1 MALRALKIGRKK
13 SEGHLS
19 PTNSGTTAAD
29 SPKGQHAKSSGGSG
43 KGLPDFSLTKN
54 KSKSKSKLTSTA
66 HYETTSSKGKMPVSS
81 NAGESGSLHG
91 STSSS
96 DLRKRFRMPSNL
108 SLNSKRSFG
117 FGRSASSADPSS
129 SVARS
134 SADKTVK
141 SAISN
146 PTPGTPPGV
155 PSSSSVATSLSRQ
168 NSSVPGS
175 PLSIESASI
184 KDFIPQTPKG
194 KSKAFETAPATQPVE
209 RSRFFAPEHLLRK
222 KSSSATLRS
231 TATPGKPGEIVT
243 FASHRPPQR
252 AVSTPASPSQVPNN
266 LSMLPGTSLSG
277 LAPSISGAGLN
288 LTLASYN
295 SPSVKSSHPYSPSP
309 SMSAGLGTP
318 QSLPP
323 AGRSNVGVPG
333 SSNALSYLMSHSDS
347 SRGEVSDLSSTT
359 VIQRPSDDVSMPRSG
374 TQQSLS
380 DTASMFEDF
389 QSVEGTYVSHP
400 TSMMFDALEHFETP
414 ADSAAPKDEN
424 ALDTTEPQ
432 SVGGVS
438 ERAPLGHL
446 KESSLEKATS
456 GRAPEVQAGGIN
468 ETPVFVQAAQETRD
482 PFKPSDSTSFKLKKY
497 TGQNTMG
504 KATLSSQNREGLN
517 ANSYVDEEA
526 NIEFK
531 DATNMSEPE
540 YTQTIPPRISESS
553 TYTDPPSQDSASEST
568 QPQSASDRPGSDGDV
583 SQIETTKSKSDAQY
597 RPEAESMFGFDD
609 ETRSIDDYTPCG
621 SQRESSEYSLKT
633 STPTG
638 THGKVLSLS
647 RYYPSNASPSKGSK
661 RAKQAPS
668 PTSNP
673 SELLEEIMS
682 DRTLSAGSTDARS
695 NRPPVHLVDPLPHL
709 GTPSALF
716 KPTEP
721 LALKKSKQSIASD
734 SVSTKTDYPAQE
746 SRQSVRT
753 GKPVVLVDPVVP
765 IDRGTRTPATE
776 KSLLAN
782 MPVLPKIPRSMSQD
796 QINLPEVPPV
806 PVEPSSASSFGSAKQ
821 LSSYQSVPLAP
832 VARDVSSMENPVT
845 PLPVS
850 APPTPMKEQPLLN
863 IPVNHYGSFPLA
875 PVARERIVNVLPDGA
890 DGITAATPH
899 AYDLGVKSAAPAPVG
914 LPRSV
919 SLPSLYH
926 TDASL
931 PVPQPLEKDRPD
943 AVETND
949 YNPLESVA
957 EDRDEVSEIPPE
969 KPLKILGPL
978 KGADWRVPLA
988 KGPVQPPHALSE
1000 SPKKD
1005 ASLPAPISLTAPLSN
1020 DASSSESFSH
1030 EEHPQGSKMP
1040 LESKESEQTDA
1051 DVSRDRCGPPLDPE
1065 DFVDE
1070 TQFDTMEPIPEA
1082 STETHK
1088 STESEEAGP
1097 TSPVAEGP
1105 KSEGT
1110 LPYDETLPKDAK
1122 NEAYTVPL
1130 RRSQVS
1136 TDSTGPSDPFE
1147 SSATGPPVTEPTEI
1161 TKPSVPIGNGLAE
1174 PNGEDYPVE
1183 PSLPTDSHP
1192 NVPVQPETVVQTKV
1206 EEHSMP
1212 EGQQATG
1219 PLSHAASVNA
1229 KVAHEPAYEKNSN
1242 LARLLSEG
1250 SADPAQTPGER
1261 SSHLIDPAKSL
1272 DLASRNAVSENGTA
1286 GIVADDA
1293 EILQP
1298 SLDGSTEQMRPT
1310 SQFAPSL
1317 DAPTTREDVPTHS
1330 ALSVEPEPDMQ
1341 PLEKKSHLST
1351 GHIAPARAAS
1361 ELGRMVPSE
1370 SSSCVPRPHSFPGQ
1384 PEQGRV
1390 PAADSLSEI
1399 PQPPAAALVEPPNSG
1414 EPPTRDSTV
1423 MDANQ
1428 PISPAEPTTVM
1439 ETPSSSGQ
1447 LVSKDTSDGPLSDID
1462 TSAPMSATDS
1472 QDVQALPP
1480 TTKLPKAEDLSDGIA
1495 SKTEDELC
1503 APDSEAVDGHKPLP
1517 SVPLNGNDLPR
1528 SASPGNDQ
1536 FALDVL
1542 KPDEPE
1548 SASKAGDSMPG
1559 DPGEFSS
1566 SARSSRPVS
1575 SNMNSK
1581 RSSLVSPAEFDEDA
1595 SAEPPSLES
1604 QEQKEAPSTIESL
1617 SAAAGAAA
1625 DAATGA
1631 AGAAADAAAGA
1642 AGAAAGIAAGSM
1654 LAGFSAMRKP
1664 GFMDSLDEKEDTEAT
1679 DELYETDTDMEST
1692 YSATQSTQPD
1702 HSHQSGPTKL
1712 PPETY
1717 VSSFVGERDPGMEE
1731 FGPTPSRM
1739 MKESEKFDDVEQPS
1753 SKQEAQKT
1761 PEEPKRRN
1769 TFLQAA
1775 SGLFSASGF
1784 AFARSSW
1791 GGDWSSRGSP
1801 KDESSPSDEPTITT
1815 IPQPEETTSLE
1826 SRLEPKPAAESDSL
1840 PKSNQHLVSDKEESP
1855 MEAQHDVVHKR
1866 DEQESDLSIKE
1877 RTNEN
1882 VPEPN
1887 SESALQEPN
1896 VELEPESPLAS
1907 QPPLANA
1914 EHDAESKPQPL
1925 PTLIKSPEEPR
1936 ERDSGPV
1943 PDEAELQSQREAE
1956 QLSEITTAPEPHVK
1970 YESHP
1975 NILDSQ
1981 VGHDAGLQS
1990 NSAEISEPADQTK
2003 IQPSVAKTPGEE
2015 SVPHVSDAASAH
2027 EPATLP
2033 VIPGGQVEDEGEPKP
2048 VSNPPDQIS
2057 KSEQLPIPDDGGAEE
2072 SDVELERKVE
2082 TASMKPSVKPNVTS
2096 VVHNEPEPELP
2107 QLPPKPE
2114 AVLMP
2119 DSDSSVRVATPAN
2132 LVPERSNPS
2141 ADAKSERMSGNKHVP
2156 SSHETAPTPATAQE
2170 LELVSAPEALDTE
2183 KLVVSSKE
2191 SESVESAR
2199 MTPMSSEP
2207 TIVSERET
2215 RAPLISQPE
2224 VIAVPYPKD
2233 ISPQKFERHTPLETP
2248 TSHADAV
2255 QHTPVKPIMA
2265 QTAASPELPHKPMFM
2280 GLYPQGTLPWAVGTV
2295 PLPHH
2300 AEVQSPNTQSR
2311 LSSSMADVDDA
2322 LPPKP
2327 PVLGESPSSIA
2338 NLRPEHTVEAMQQPI
2353 SSDPPAHP
2361 LDKGQDLR
2369 STPKDLPTDPAL
2381 PWHMPAQAKMSSEPG
2396 NIAPLES
2403 SLALNHALGNQ
2414 VSPVPVQES
2423 SLPTEHVPRQ
2433 VATDDAQQREVG
2445 SAPSMRLDTYEPGS
2459 SPLVSEP
2466 KPVAASIPEN
2476 VVPPNVLEKQP
2487 SEAMPALQ
2495 GQSNLH
2501 DLADEEPSRRYSVE
2515 SQYES
2520 EVRDGGFE
2528 PRFLDTVPEER
2539 TEMSTEED
2547 MPRGGAR
2554 AEAPAI
2560 STRATP
2566 AKSGK
2571 QATISTARTPLQ
2583 GTGKY
2588 DPYQLK
2594 GFIRAMSADN
2604 YEHAMRRAFRMGVP
2618 LAEIPASSPESSTE
2632 PAERGKRPSELFAG
2646 KGVRWDSPDWLRS
2659 QLRKNIEAPS
2669 QAEFHAFLKSRR
2681 QIIPAFVWR
2690 DAAQEL
2696 KLPKEKYVPL
2706 TPSPSAKTAAR
2717 DSMSDRTS
2725 HTSQPSIFEDAST
2738 FEPLIPDVPPDL
2750 VSSGDTSAP
2759 KVPESHQA
2767 PTDQEAPVTTKQTL
2781 EEAADIVPKKKP
2793 SATDLGMGSLMSM
2806 NSLLSD
2812 SNPIDTSLLSMDQ
2825 LEKSYQ
2831 GRVRSQ
2837 APKTPVVVPSIAS
2850 NNPGLTQTTASTE
2863 PGPSSSSS
2871 SSALPGLPGLAPVVS
2886 PTSATI
2892 APVLTSPGGPSAATT
2907 SPSYVPVPAST
2918 SVPALSSV
2926 YAPNDA
2932 QALSPMASYAPAP
2945 SASLDAADHSA
2956 AQDPAAKPVPAPTTV
2971 PLNESRAEFLPYAG
2985 AMASVSTPQLQD
2997 SEPDIPPMVPPK
3009 SDKPWNKH
3017 TKPNKLPSSESSQ
3030 QDSYMQATSHR
3041 AARDDVHSQVAD
3053 RPYESNE
3060 LANMTHPEHQVPGLS
3075 PAYESEA
3082 IPHHQLLSPQQ
3093 QVQPPYSR
3101 PQYEQ
3106 PEYGQPQVEPAQYEQ
3121 LSYGQSQIDQ
3131 AQYEQTQYRQP
3142 AGLETSY
3149 EQPQV
3154 EQALYGQTQ
3163 YGQPA
3168 GLETAYEQPHVEQ
3181 IQYEQPQYGLS
3192 QIEQAQYGQPQFSQL
3207 ESMETPYEQLQYRQP
3222 EAAQARYEQPQYEQ
3236 AQNNGPEYEQSQF
3249 KRPKNVQVPYEQPQF
3264 DQPQRRHHQV
3274 AQVQYDAPEY
3284 EQSQY
3289 SRPRVEPAQYEQP
3302 KFRQP
3307 LVEQP
3312 QIDQLQYNQPS
3323 YSGRPQAPPSHPDF
3337 VYEPAPQQRNG
3348 TSSDIPYAYPSQ
3360 YPSASKDQGMRTPQ
3374 RAGPSLMHSPRMTP
3388 MPDEQMYAMG
3398 RQNMV
3403 QPMYPEDRF
3412 AAYGRPDLTLKMD
3425 YPPSQPEFGGFPAQ
3439 QPPLSPQLLPGHVYP
3454 HDAYAQSAARGHAP
3468 VAHAHP
3474 TGYSS
3479 PYAKHAYPD
3488 FRAAQPPRRTEV
3500 SGSFAAQPQIY
3511 DSYGEPGPKAMRSG
3525 YDQSFM
3531 PPPDPRMYQSPVRS
3545 PLNMMQPHPFMQTA
3559 TPPRIQTRPATPSRQ
3574 PSYGPMYTM
3583 EPNQPQGMHES
3594 SYGMPYDPQEPVY
3607 APEHSRYAY
3616 PPGMHPHYEQ
3626 PQADYSAYSASQHP
3640 LPHPQPHFAMPN
3652 QSISSSWEPPQ
3663 SSAASI
3669 SSLQRMPGNG
3679 VIGTPRGKSGLP
3691 HPPQYESG
3699 SAYPSSSTSAL
3710 YSPRPLDPDLP
3721 PEIPSFISAT
3731 PQKLGTSRPFNQST
3745 PQSPSSLPGDVFG
3758 GKRRKHKNR
3767 GTSSSRSGWAAL
3779 FQNDPL
3785 SAVQ

>member
-19 PTNSGTTAAD
+19 STHSGTTAAD

-54 KSKSKSKLTSTA
+54 KSKSKSKLTPTS

-175 PLSIESASI
+175 PLSNESASI

-231 TATPGKPGEIVT
+231 TATSGNPGEIVT

-252 AVSTPASPSQVPNN
+252 AISTPASPSQAPNN

-288 LTLASYN
+288 LSLASYI
-295 SPSVKSSHPYSPSP
+295 SPSVKSSHHYSPSP

-323 AGRSNVGVPG
+323 VDRSNVGVPA

-359 VIQRPSDDVSMPRSG
+359 VIQRPSEDASMPRSG

-380 DTASMFEDF
+380 DTASMYDDF

-400 TSMMFDALEHFETP
+400 TSMMFDALEHLETP
-414 ADSAAPKDEN
+414 ADSAATKGEN
-424 ALDTTEPQ
+424 AIGTTEPQ
-432 SVGGVS
+432 NVSGVP
-438 ERAPLGHL
+438 ERVPLGHL
-446 KESSLEKATS
+446 NST
-456 GRAPEVQAGGIN
+456 GRSPEIQADEIN
-468 ETPVFVQAAQETRD
+468 KTPVIVQAAQESRD

-504 KATLSSQNREGLN
+504 KATLSSKNREGLN
-517 ANSYVDEEA
+517 AHSYVDEET
-526 NIEFK
+526 NVEFK

-540 YTQTIPPRISESS
+540 FTQTISPRISESS
-553 TYTDPPSQDSASEST
+553 AYTDAPFQDSVSQAT
-568 QPQSASDRPGSDGDV
+568 QSLSASDQPGDGVV
-583 SQIETTKSKSDAQY
+583 SKAETTTSKSDAQY

-647 RYYPSNASPSKGSK
+647 RYYPSNVSPSKGSK

-668 PTSNP
+668 PTANP

-682 DRTLSAGSTDARS
+682 DRTLNAGSSVASS
-695 NRPPVHLVDPLPHL
+695 NRPPVHLVDALPHL
-709 GTPSALF
+709 STPSALF

-721 LALKKSKQSIASD
+721 LALKKSNQSIASD
-734 SVSTKTDYPAQE
+734 SVSTKTDSPAQE
-746 SRQSVRT
+746 PRKSVRT

-765 IDRGTRTPATE
+765 IDRDTGTPATE

-796 QINLPEVPPV
+796 QINLPEILPV

-821 LSSYQSVPLAP
+821 FSSCQSVPLAP
-832 VARDVSSMENPVT
+832 VVRDVSLVEKPIT

-850 APPTPMKEQPLLN
+850 APPTPMKEQPLPN
-863 IPVNHYGSFPLA
+863 IPANHYGSFPLA
-875 PVARERIVNVLPDGA
+875 PVARERIVNEFSDGA

-919 SLPSLYH
+919 SLPSFYH
-926 TDASL
+926 ADASL
-931 PVPQPLEKDRPD
+931 PVPQPLEKNRPD
-943 AVETND
+943 AVESNGL
-949 YNPLESVA
+949 NPLESVA
-957 EDRDEVSEIPPE
+957 EDRDELSEIPPE

-988 KGPVQPPHALSE
+988 KGSVQPPHALSE

-1005 ASLPAPISLTAPLSN
+1005 ASLPAPISLTTPVSNHAP
-1020 DASSSESFSH
+1020 SSESVSH
-1030 EEHPQGSKMP
+1030 EEHPQESQMP
-1040 LESKESEQTDA
+1040 LESKESEKMDA
-1051 DVSRDRCGPPLDPE
+1051 DVSRDRCDPPLDPE

-1070 TQFDTMEPIPEA
+1070 AQVDTMEPIPEA
-1082 STETHK
+1082 STETHG

-1097 TSPVAEGP
+1097 TRPVAEGS

-1110 LPYDETLPKDAK
+1110 LPYDKTSPKHAK
-1122 NEAYTVPL
+1122 NEAYTVPVG
-1130 RRSQVS
+1130 RSQVS
-1136 TDSTGPSDPFE
+1136 TDSTGPSDSVE
-1147 SSATGPPVTEPTEI
+1147 SSATGSRVTEPSEI
-1161 TKPSVPIGNGLAE
+1161 TKPTVPIGNGLAE
-1174 PNGEDYPVE
+1174 TNREDYPVE
-1183 PSLPTDSHP
+1183 PSLPADSHP
-1192 NVPVQPETVVQTKV
+1192 NVPVKPAAVIQSKA

-1219 PLSHAASVNA
+1219 PLSHAASVDS
-1229 KVAHEPAYEKNSN
+1229 KVTHEPVYGKNST
-1242 LARLLSEG
+1242 LAEFLSEG
-1250 SADPAQTPGER
+1250 SADPAQTPGEG
-1261 SSHLIDPAKSL
+1261 SSHLTGPVKSL
-1272 DLASRNAVSENGTA
+1272 DLAPRNAVSENDTA
-1286 GIVADDA
+1286 SIAADDA
-1293 EILQP
+1293 ETLQP
-1298 SLDGSTEQMRPT
+1298 SLDGSTELMRPT

-1317 DAPTTREDVPTHS
+1317 DALTTREDIPTHP
-1330 ALSVEPEPDMQ
+1330 AASVEPEPDMQ
-1341 PLEKKSHLST
+1341 PLDKKSHLSA
-1351 GHIAPARAAS
+1351 GHIAPARDAS
-1361 ELGRMVPSE
+1361 ELGGMVPSE
-1370 SSSCVPRPHSFPGQ
+1370 SGSCVLRPHSFPGQ

-1390 PAADSLSEI
+1390 PVAGSLSEI
-1399 PQPPAAALVEPPNSG
+1399 LQPPAAALVEPPNSG
-1414 EPPTRDSTV
+1414 EPPTPEST
-1423 MDANQ
+1423 DTDTNQ
-1428 PISPAEPTTVM
+1428 PMSPAEPTAVM

-1447 LVSKDTSDGPLSDID
+1447 LVSKDTSDGPLGDID
-1462 TSAPMSATDS
+1462 SSAPIPATDS
-1472 QDVQALPP
+1472 QDIQALPP
-1480 TTKLPKAEDLSDGIA
+1480 TPKLPKAEDLSKGVA
-1495 SKTEDELC
+1495 SKSEDELC
-1503 APDSEAVDGHKPLP
+1503 APDFEAVDGHKPLP
-1517 SVPLNGNDLPR
+1517 SVPLDGNDLPR
-1528 SASPGNDQ
+1528 SASTGNDQ

-1548 SASKAGDSMPG
+1548 SASKADESMSG
-1559 DPGEFSS
+1559 DPGAFSS
-1566 SARSSRPVS
+1566 SVGSSRPLS
-1575 SNMNSK
+1575 PDMNSK
-1581 RSSLVSPAEFDEDA
+1581 RSTLVSPAEFDGDA

-1604 QEQKEAPSTIESL
+1604 QEQKEVPSAIESL
-1617 SAAAGAAA
+1617 SAVAGAAA

-1631 AGAAADAAAGA
+1631 AGAAADA

-1664 GFMDSLDEKEDTEAT
+1664 AFMNSLDEKEDTEAT

-1692 YSATQSTQPD
+1692 YSATQSTEPD
-1702 HSHQSGPTKL
+1702 HSHQSRPTKQ
-1712 PPETY
+1712 PPETSA
-1717 VSSFVGERDPGMEE
+1717 SSFVGERDPAMEE
-1731 FGPTPSRM
+1731 FGLTPSHM
-1739 MKESEKFDDVEQPS
+1739 MKESEEFDDDKQLS
-1753 SKQEAQKT
+1753 SEQEAQKT
-1761 PEEPKRRN
+1761 SEEPKHRN

-1801 KDESSPSDEPTITT
+1801 KDESSRSDEPTITT
-1815 IPQPEETTSLE
+1815 IPQPEQTTSLE
-1826 SRLEPKPAAESDSL
+1826 SRLEPKPAAESDL
-1840 PKSNQHLVSDKEESP
+1840 LLKSDQQLASDKEEFP
-1855 MEAQHDVVHKR
+1855 MEAQQDAVPKL
-1866 DEQESDLSIKE
+1866 DEQESDQSIKE
-1877 RTNEN
+1877 RTDEN
-1882 VPEPN
+1882 VPEPS
-1887 SESALQEPN
+1887 SESALHEPN

-1907 QPPLANA
+1907 QPPLAGA
-1914 EHDAESKPQPL
+1914 EHDGESKPQPV
-1925 PTLIKSPEEPR
+1925 PTLFKSPEVPL
-1936 ERDSGPV
+1936 ERGAGFG
-1943 PDEAELQSQREAE
+1943 PDEAELPSQHEAE
-1956 QLSEITTAPEPHVK
+1956 QLPEITTTPEPRVK
-1970 YESHP
+1970 HESQP
-1975 NILDSQ
+1975 SILDSQ
-1981 VGHDAGLQS
+1981 VGDDAGLQS
-1990 NSAEISEPADQTK
+1990 DSAGISESADQPK
-2003 IQPSVAKTPGEE
+2003 LQPSVAKTPGEE
-2015 SVPHVSDAASAH
+2015 SVPHVSDAASVH
-2027 EPATLP
+2027 EPGSSP
-2033 VIPGGQVEDEGEPKP
+2033 VISGGHVEDERESKP
-2048 VSNPPDQIS
+2048 VSIPPDQIS
-2057 KSEQLPIPDDGGAEE
+2057 KSEQLQVPDDGIAHD
-2072 SDVELERKVE
+2072 SDVEHERKSE
-2082 TASMKPSVKPNVTS
+2082 TVSMEPPVKPNVTS
-2096 VVHNEPEPELP
+2096 AVHAEPEPELP

-2119 DSDSSVRVATPAN
+2119 DSNSSVHVATTPN
-2132 LVPERSNPS
+2132 FVPERGDSS
-2141 ADAKSERMSGNKHVP
+2141 ADAKSDRMSGNKHVL
-2156 SSHETAPTPATAQE
+2156 SSHETASTPAMSQE
-2170 LELVSAPEALDTE
+2170 LESVPAPEASDTE
-2183 KLVVSSKE
+2183 KLALSSKE

-2215 RAPLISQPE
+2215 RAPLVSQPE
-2224 VIAVPYPKD
+2224 VITVPYPKD
-2233 ISPQKFERHTPLETP
+2233 MSSQKFERHTPLEAS
-2248 TSHADAV
+2248 TSHADAD
-2255 QHTPVKPIMA
+2255 HHAPVKPIMA

-2300 AEVQSPNTQSR
+2300 AEAQSPHTQSR
-2311 LSSSMADVDDA
+2311 LSSSMTDVDDA

-2327 PVLGESPSSIA
+2327 PVLEESPSSIT
-2338 NLRPEHTVEAMQQPI
+2338 NLRPEHTVQGMQQPV

-2361 LDKGQDLR
+2361 HDKGQDVR

-2381 PWHMPAQAKMSSEPG
+2381 PWHMPAQAKMSSEPSH
-2396 NIAPLES
+2396 IAPLES

-2433 VATDDAQQREVG
+2433 VATDDAQQREMG
-2445 SAPSMRLDTYEPGS
+2445 PALSTRMDTYEPSS
-2459 SPLVSEP
+2459 SPLASAP
-2466 KPVAASIPEN
+2466 KPVAASIPDN

-2487 SEAMPALQ
+2487 SEAMPAVQ
-2495 GQSNLH
+2495 GRSNLH
-2501 DLADEEPSRRYSVE
+2501 DLADQEPSRRYSVE

-2520 EVRDGGFE
+2520 EAHDGGFE

-2539 TEMSTEED
+2539 AEMSTEED
-2547 MPRGGAR
+2547 MPRGGPH

-2571 QATISTARTPLQ
+2571 QPTISTARTPLQ

-2632 PAERGKRPSELFAG
+2632 PAQSGKRPSELFAG

-2750 VSSGDTSAP
+2750 VSSEDTSAP
-2759 KVPESHQA
+2759 EVPESHQA
-2767 PTDQEAPVTTKQTL
+2767 PTEQEAPVTTKQTL

-2793 SATDLGMGSLMSM
+2793 SATDLGVGSLMSM

-2812 SNPIDTSLLSMDQ
+2812 SDPIDTSLLSMDQ

-2850 NNPGLTQTTASTE
+2850 NNPGLSQTSASTE
-2863 PGPSSSSS
+2863 LGPSSSSS

-2892 APVLTSPGGPSAATT
+2892 APVLTSPGGPSPATT
-2907 SPSYVPVPAST
+2907 SPGYVPVPAST
-2918 SVPALSSV
+2918 SVSALSSV
-2926 YAPNDA
+2926 YAPKHA
-2932 QALSPMASYAPAP
+2932 QALSPMGSYAPAP
-2945 SASLDAADHSA
+2945 SASLDAANHSA
-2956 AQDPAAKPVPAPTTV
+2956 TQDPAAKPVPAPTSV
-2971 PLNESRAEFLPYAG
+2971 PLSESRALEFLPYAG
-2985 AMASVSTPQLQD
+2985 AMASVGTPQLQE

-3009 SDKPWNKH
+3009 SEKPWKKH
-3017 TKPNKLPSSESSQ
+3017 TRPSKLPSSSESSQ
-3030 QDSYMQATSHR
+3030 QDSYMQATSHQPT
-3041 AARDDVHSQVAD
+3041 RDDVHSHVAD
-3053 RPYESNE
+3053 RPYTSNE
-3060 LANMTHPEHQVPGLS
+3060 QTSMMHPEHQESGLS
-3075 PAYESEA
+3075 PSYKSQAV
-3082 IPHHQLLSPQQ
+3082 PHHWLPSPQQ
-3093 QVQPPYSR
+3093 PVRQPYSR

-3121 LSYGQSQIDQ
+3121 LSYGRSQIDQ
-3131 AQYEQTQYRQP
+3131 AQYEQMQYSQP
-3142 AGLETSY
+3142 ADLETSY

-3154 EQALYGQTQ
+3154 EQTQ
-3163 YGQPA
+3163 HEKTQSRHPA
-3168 GLETAYEQPHVEQ
+3168 GLETPYEQPHVEQ

-3192 QIEQAQYGQPQFSQL
+3192 QIEQAQYGQPQFGQL
-3207 ESMETPYEQLQYRQP
+3207 EGMETPHEQLQYRQP
-3222 EAAQARYEQPQYEQ
+3222 EAAQAQYEQPQYEQ
-3236 AQNNGPEYEQSQF
+3236 AQYHGPEYEQSQF
-3249 KRPKNVQVPYEQPQF
+3249 KRPENVQVPYEQPQLE
-3264 DQPQRRHHQV
+3264 QPQDRHHQM
-3274 AQVQYDAPEY
+3274 AQVQYDAPGY
-3284 EQSQY
+3284 ERSQY
-3289 SRPRVEPAQYEQP
+3289 SRPRVEQAQYEQP
-3302 KFRQP
+3302 QFPQP
-3307 LVEQP
+3307 LIEQR
-3312 QIDQLQYNQPS
+3312 QFDQLQYNRPA
-3323 YSGRPQAPPSHPDF
+3323 YGDRPQAPPSQPDF

-3348 TSSDIPYAYPSQ
+3348 MSSDVPYAYPSQ
-3360 YPSASKDQGMRTPQ
+3360 YPSAPKDQGMRTPQ
-3374 RAGPSLMHSPRMTP
+3374 RAGPSLMHSPRMAP

-3412 AAYGRPDLTLKMD
+3412 AAYGRSDLTLKMD
-3425 YPPSQPEFGGFPAQ
+3425 YPPSQPEFGGFPTQ
-3439 QPPLSPQLLPGHVYP
+3439 QSPLSPQLLPGHVYP

-3488 FRAAQPPRRTEV
+3488 FRGAQPPRRAEV
-3500 SGSFAAQPQIY
+3500 PGPFAPQPQVY
-3511 DSYGEPGPKAMRSG
+3511 DSYGEPTPKAMRSG

-3531 PPPDPRMYQSPVRS
+3531 PPSDPRMYQSPVRS
-3545 PLNMMQPHPFMQTA
+3545 PPNMMQPHPFMQTA
-3559 TPPRIQTRPATPSRQ
+3559 TPPRIQTRPISPPRQ
-3574 PSYGPMYTM
+3574 PSYGPMYTT

-3594 SYGMPYDPQEPVY
+3594 PYGMPYDPQEPVY

-3616 PPGMHPHYEQ
+3616 PQGMHSHYEQ
-3626 PQADYSAYSASQHP
+3626 PSADYSAYSALQHP
-3640 LPHPQPHFAMPN
+3640 HPHPHPHFAMPN
-3652 QSISSSWEPPQ
+3652 QSMSSSWEPPQ

-3679 VIGTPRGKSGLP
+3679 LIGTPRGKSGLP
-3691 HPPQYESG
+3691 HPHQYESG
-3699 SAYPSSSTSAL
+3699 LAYPSSSTSAL

-3731 PQKLGTSRPFNQST
+3731 PQKLGTSRPLDQST

-3758 GKRRKHKNR
+3758 GRRRKHKNR
-3767 GTSSSRSGWAAL
+3767 GASSSRSGWAAL